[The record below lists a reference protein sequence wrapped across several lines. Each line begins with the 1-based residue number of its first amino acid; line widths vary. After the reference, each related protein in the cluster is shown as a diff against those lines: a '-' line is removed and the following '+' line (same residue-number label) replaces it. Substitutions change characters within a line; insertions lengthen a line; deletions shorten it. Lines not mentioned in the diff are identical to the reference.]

1 MTEILNGKVLAKTVR
16 AKAKQRV
23 EAMEFPPGLA
33 VILIGE
39 NPASQLYVSLKETA
53 AREVGIYIERI
64 EYPSD
69 VATEDVIAKI
79 HELNER
85 KDINGILVQLPLP
98 GGQDTDAIISA
109 IAPIKDIDGFHSENR
124 RLLLANMPNLV
135 PPTTLSIMRLIQ
147 ATHLPLKG
155 KNAVILGNSKIFAEP
170 IIELLRD
177 AGVVATFVPKDTE
190 GLAAITRAADILVVA
205 VGIPNFVTPDMTKS
219 SAVVLDVGANKSGDK
234 TIGDVSPDVVG
245 HVGFLSPVPGGVGP
259 LTVAY
264 LLFNVIKAM
273 ELQERLRG

>member
-1 MTEILNGKVLAKTVR
+1 MTEILNGKVLAKNVR

-39 NPASQLYVSLKETA
+39 NPASQLYVNLKEAA

-69 VATEDVIAKI
+69 VATEDVIIKI
-79 HELNER
+79 QELNDR
-85 KDINGILVQLPLP
+85 KDINGILVQLPLS
-98 GGQDTDAIISA
+98 GDQDTDAIISA
-109 IAPIKDIDGFHSENR
+109 IAPIKDIDGFHTENR
-124 RLLLANMPNLV
+124 RLLLANTPNLV
-135 PPTTLSIMRLIQ
+135 PPTALSIMRLIQ

-155 KNAVILGNSKIFAEP
+155 KSAVILGNSQIFAEP

-190 GLAAITRAADILVVA
+190 GLATITRAADILVVA

-234 TIGDVSPDVVG
+234 TIGDISPDLIG

>member
-16 AKAKQRV
+16 TKAKQRV

-33 VILIGE
+33 VMLIGE
-39 NPASQLYVSLKETA
+39 NPASQLYVNLKEAA

-69 VATEDVIAKI
+69 VATEDVIIKI
-79 HELNER
+79 QELNDR

-98 GGQDTDAIISA
+98 GDQDTDAIISA
-109 IAPIKDIDGFHSENR
+109 IAPIKDIDGFHTENR

-135 PPTTLSIMRLIQ
+135 PPTALSIMRLIQ

-205 VGIPNFVTPDMTKS
+205 VGIPNFITPDMTKS

-234 TIGDVSPDVVG
+234 TIGDVSPDLVG
-245 HVGFLSPVPGGVGP
+245 HIGFLSPVPGGVGP

>member
-23 EAMEFPPGLA
+23 EAMDFPPGLA

-39 NPASQLYVSLKETA
+39 NPASQLYVSLKEAA

-64 EYPSD
+64 EYPAD
-69 VATEDVIAKI
+69 VATDDVIIKI
-79 HELNER
+79 QELNDR

-98 GGQDTDAIISA
+98 GNQDTDAIISA
-109 IAPIKDIDGFHSENR
+109 IAPIKDIDGFHTENR

-135 PPTTLSIMRLIQ
+135 PPTALSIMRLIQ
-147 ATHLPLKG
+147 ATHIPLKG
-155 KNAVILGNSKIFAEP
+155 KSAVILGNSRIFAEP

-234 TIGDVSPDVVG
+234 TIGDASPDLVG
-245 HVGFLSPVPGGVGP
+245 HIGFLSPVPGGVGP

-273 ELQERLRG
+273 ELQKRLRG

>member
-1 MTEILNGKVLAKTVR
+1 MTEILNGKVLAKNVR

-39 NPASQLYVSLKETA
+39 NPASQLYVSLKEAA

-64 EYPSD
+64 EYSSD
-69 VATEDVIAKI
+69 VATEDVIIKI
-79 HELNER
+79 QELNDR

-98 GGQDTDAIISA
+98 GDQDTDAIINA
-109 IAPIKDIDGFHSENR
+109 IVPIKDIDGFHSENR
-124 RLLLANMPNLV
+124 RLLLSNMPNLV
-135 PPTTLSIMRLIQ
+135 PPTALSVMRLIQ

-155 KNAVILGNSKIFAEP
+155 KSAVILGNSQIFAEP

-190 GLAAITRAADILVVA
+190 GLATITRAADILVVA

-234 TIGDVSPDVVG
+234 TIGDASPDLVG
-245 HVGFLSPVPGGVGP
+245 HIGFLSPVPGGVGP